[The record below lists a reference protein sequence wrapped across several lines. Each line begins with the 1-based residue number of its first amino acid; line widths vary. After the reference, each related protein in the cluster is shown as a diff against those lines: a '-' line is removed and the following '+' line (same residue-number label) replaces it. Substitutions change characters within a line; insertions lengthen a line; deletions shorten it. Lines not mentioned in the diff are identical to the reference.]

1 MILAFIMLKIY
12 PNMEAAL
19 GTANLFAFYA
29 GISFLAAV
37 FIGAFVPETRGRT
50 LEELEERW
58 QTGKFSRRLT
68 IVNLKDVELHEVFLK
83 K

>member
-1 MILAFIMLKIY
+1 MILAFVMLKIY
-12 PNMEAAL
+12 PNMEAIL

-29 GISFLAAV
+29 GISFLAAA
-37 FIGAFVPETRGRT
+37 FIGTFVPETRGRT

-58 QTGKFSRRLT
+58 QTGKFTRRLT
-68 IVNLKDVELHEVFLK
+68 LNNLKDVELHEVFLK